1 MFPRWLSKAK
11 KNFLIPNQE
20 RFPHRHLRHLRKI
33 NAVLCKT
40 QHALDLF
47 SQHAQAQYIGF
58 SSSDRALPDGIA
70 KDKSCFHLAGRSTLK
85 GTETILSLWEK
96 HPAWPELTLIQ
107 CKENAAKSVPHNVR
121 LLSGYLSTEA
131 LIQEMNATKFS
142 ASLSEGWGHM
152 SWGMSCL
159 NLVITTDAPP
169 MNEIIRPG
177 TS

>member
-1 MFPRWLSKAK
+1 M
-11 KNFLIPNQE
+11 
-20 RFPHRHLRHLRKI
+20 
-33 NAVLCKT
+33 CKT

-58 SSSDRALPDGIA
+58 SSSDRALPEGIA

-131 LIQEMNATKFS
+131 LIQEMNRHKIHLCT
-142 ASLSEGWGHM
+142 SLSEGWGHYIVE
-152 SWGMSCL
+152 GMSCRA
-159 NLVITTDAPP
+159 LVITTDAPP

-177 TS
+177 TGILVPYHREEARHLEPIFT